1 MRLGRENTRG
11 AALLILTV
19 FLFVL
24 VALVGSVALRETAA
38 MVSSA
43 TAGGRAL
50 QAGLLAQS
58 GQDWALA
65 ERQSGQDLDDDGII
79 GRIGGVQGKKKRPW
93 QGGFLYVERTVS
105 GKNVELTA
113 WGIYQGTTRKMRR
126 VEPK

>member
-1 MRLGRENTRG
+1 MRLGRNNRRG
-11 AALLILTV
+11 AALLIITV

-50 QAGLLAQS
+50 QAGLLARS
-58 GQDWALA
+58 GLEWSLA
-65 ERQSGQDLDDDGII
+65 ERQSGQDLDGDGMI
-79 GRIGGVQGKKKRPW
+79 GRIGGAQGKKKRAW

-113 WGIYQGTTRKMRR
+113 WGIYQGTVRKMRR
-126 VEPK
+126 VESK